1 MKSRTVCSKADILAR
16 MALLLNYPRDFLGNE
31 IEAIIESWLLK
42 NTLRASLDDT
52 REQSE
57 TFNEVCFSD
66 IFFPGKFSS
75 LSREA
80 DIIRPMFIINRL
92 K

>member
-31 IEAIIESWLLK
+31 IEAK

-57 TFNEVCFSD
+57 TFNEVCFSH